1 MNRRAR
7 FRTSVF
13 IALILVVMALFT
25 FRLYALQS
33 SRDEE
38 AIRTANSLTIWT
50 NVDAAR
56 GQILDRNG
64 TVLVGNRASYNILI
78 ISYVFFNGPSPNE
91 SLLELLNLCDE
102 LGIDVESNLPV
113 SETKPY
119 TYTLDDYS
127 SVWQSYFRTFLTSRG
142 WDPDMSAQ
150 NLMNNLRADY
160 NIPADLS
167 DEEAYRLISVRFE
180 LSIRTIEGIPL
191 DNYRLAKD
199 VSSEELA
206 AIMELGVPGVI
217 VETTTVREYN
227 TAYAAH
233 ILGHTGAMEAD
244 EYQEIYKDLGYA
256 MDAVVGREGVEYAFE
271 AYLHGT
277 DGLLETTLLSTGEV
291 LEQKY
296 LKTPEPGDNVELT
309 IDLGL
314 QMTAENALA
323 QVIQNLQENGTG
335 SKQEGKDADS
345 GAVVAVD
352 VKTGEV
358 LLSASYPTYDPARY
372 REDFNELSEAD
383 GNPLYDHA
391 LLATYAPGSIYKM
404 VTGVAAM
411 DYAGWGRYR
420 QVTDLGVYTKYADQG
435 YTPACH
441 IWTSSGG
448 TRTHGT
454 VNMMQAL
461 AVSCNY
467 YFYEAGL
474 AVSTEDVD
482 YVAKQLGLGE
492 PTGSELPE
500 NTGMRANAETKA
512 EVYAGSGMEAWVD
525 GDKLQASIGQ
535 SLNAFTPLQM
545 ACYTAALANQGTRYK
560 ATFLSRVV
568 SWDYQDLI
576 AESEPEILSQLKM
589 SDEAIA
595 CVSEGM
601 QMTVGDYSGTAF
613 SYLNDYPIPLAAKTG
628 TAQHGSGGS
637 DNASFICYA
646 PADDPQ
652 IAIAVYVEHGAQ
664 GGNLANVVRP
674 ILDAYFSQES
684 KYETTYSENTVQ

>member
-323 QVIQNLQENGTG
+323 QVIQNLQENGVG

-372 REDFNELSEAD
+372 REDFNELCEAD